1 MCDANIQIEC
11 NFCKFMLKFVRH
23 LKMNECCKLSMFAAH
38 VPLQMTHILKHK
50 LTKVALDMYGCSA
63 CASSND
69 SHT

>member
-1 MCDANIQIEC
+1 
-11 NFCKFMLKFVRH
+11 MLAAHVPLQMTH
-23 LKMNECCKLSMFAAH
+23 ILLKMNECCKLSMFAAH